1 MAVNLHL
8 DQDAFQVACS
18 GLEEKCRNLEAL
30 SGQIQSSFEQLR
42 QDWDSQA
49 GKLFFER
56 FENDLIKNL
65 DQFTVVMEELF
76 SLRKKLL
83 RESDCLRGRKR
94 KVCTGLTPPLFRPSK
109 ALKIMGIQGESLP
122 DAS

>member
-8 DQDAFQVACS
+8 DQDAFQAACS

-65 DQFTVVMEELF
+65 DQFTVVMEHMNQNL
-76 SLRKKLL
+76 S
-83 RESDCLRGRKR
+83 S
-94 KVCTGLTPPLFRPSK
+94 
-109 ALKIMGIQGESLP
+109 
-122 DAS
+122 ASQQYEEVFEAAEAVANGQF

>member
-49 GKLFFER
+49 GKL
-56 FENDLIKNL
+56 
-65 DQFTVVMEELF
+65 
-76 SLRKKLL
+76 
-83 RESDCLRGRKR
+83 
-94 KVCTGLTPPLFRPSK
+94 
-109 ALKIMGIQGESLP
+109 
-122 DAS
+122 